1 MTKTIAV
8 VNQIG
13 GSGKTTTAVNLAACL
28 AELGKH
34 ILLIDLDAQADTSY
48 WCGIKDTEH
57 RLLDVFVNDRNL
69 TDLIQPWRV
78 KRVDVI
84 PSSHMLIEAEKSLVG
99 KTGAESILRTHL
111 SHLPLERWNY
121 ILLDCP
127 SSLGHL
133 TVNALTAAHA
143 AIIPVEAHVM
153 ALNGIPQL
161 LKLIETVKEQ
171 YNSSL
176 KISGILACRVNTKIS
191 HNREIVEL
199 LRKHFGTLVYERF
212 IRENIRLAES
222 PSFGQP
228 ITQYDGRSPGAEDYR
243 VLTGEV
249 LRREQQDT

>member
-1 MTKTIAV
+1 MPRTIAV

-28 AELGKH
+28 AELGKQV
-34 ILLIDLDAQADTSY
+34 LLIDLDPQADVSY
-48 WCGIKDTEH
+48 WSGIKDTEH
-57 RLLDVFVNDRNL
+57 RLLDLFVNDRNL
-69 TDLIQPWRV
+69 SDLIHSWKV
-78 KRVDVI
+78 KGVDVI
-84 PSSHMLIEAEKSLVG
+84 PSSHELIEAEKALAA
-99 KTGAESILRTHL
+99 KINAESILRTHL
-111 SHLPLERWNY
+111 SNLPLERWDY

-127 SSLGHL
+127 SSLGFL
-133 TVNALTAAHA
+133 TLNALTAAHS

-153 ALNGIPQL
+153 ALNGIPHL
-161 LKLIETVKEQ
+161 LKLIEKVKEQ
-171 YNSSL
+171 FNFSL
-176 KISGILACRVNTKIS
+176 KISGILACRVNTKIR

-228 ITQYDGRSPGAEDYR
+228 ITQYDGRSSGAEDYR

-249 LRREQQDT
+249 LRREQQDS